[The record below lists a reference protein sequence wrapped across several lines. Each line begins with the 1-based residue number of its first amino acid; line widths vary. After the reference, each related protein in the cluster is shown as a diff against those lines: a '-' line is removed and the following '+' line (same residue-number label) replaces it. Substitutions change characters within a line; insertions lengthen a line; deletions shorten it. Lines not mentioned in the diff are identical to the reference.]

1 MSASRRPAAY
11 TMPPST
17 PPAGYLCPYVAS
29 MGVHGNMAP
38 GSASPAASFETD
50 VPLSDIQPNPY
61 LPMPST
67 DEFMTECQALPSP
80 RRWAALQAAKLLTAA
95 PVTSTTT
102 PCSRDNPETSPDV
115 APCSVVERVVM
126 LMEAGISAEDR
137 EMATAL
143 GLDSVKLWIYQQSE
157 DSSDAL
163 YPLLAFYAERFYPY
177 VQSRQHAS
185 DYARGALQQIESI
198 TSQRQLAAFRQAA
211 LH

>member
-1 MSASRRPAAY
+1 MV
-11 TMPPST
+11 
-17 PPAGYLCPYVAS
+17 L
-29 MGVHGNMAP
+29 HGNMAP

-67 DEFMTECQALPSP
+67 NEFMTECQALPSP

-157 DSSDAL
+157 DSPDAL
-163 YPLLAFYAERFYPY
+163 YPLLASSAERFYPY
-177 VQSRQHAS
+177 VQSHEHAN
-185 DYARGALQQIESI
+185 DYARYV
-198 TSQRQLAAFRQAA
+198 LADEHAVAAATCCFRQA
-211 LH
+211 LPRRW

>member
-1 MSASRRPAAY
+1 MRSRPRP
-11 TMPPST
+11 
-17 PPAGYLCPYVAS
+17 LCPYVAS

-102 PCSRDNPETSPDV
+102 P
-115 APCSVVERVVM
+115 AP
-126 LMEAGISAEDR
+126 
-137 EMATAL
+137 MATQRLPLTLLHAPLWSAL
-143 GLDSVKLWIYQQSE
+143 
-157 DSSDAL
+157 
-163 YPLLAFYAERFYPY
+163 
-177 VQSRQHAS
+177 
-185 DYARGALQQIESI
+185 
-198 TSQRQLAAFRQAA
+198 
-211 LH
+211 